1 MDVEEE
7 SESEKRYAETKELL
21 IPVLRM
27 VPVKTTIQRLNL
39 LDMLKYCSEYAKFIS
54 FFSFLFARLPY
65 SNSLL

>member
-39 LDMLKYCSEYAKFIS
+39 VDMLKYCQEYAKFES
-54 FFSFLFARLPY
+54 SPANGGSLFMG
-65 SNSLL
+65 